1 MVAYVLLD
9 IGNQRTKWT
18 RFTPPRQTPPRQTPL
33 TLEPQQAVVAPEEL
47 PELDQQPLTWLVC
60 SVNRARCREWQQWV
74 ATNRPADRWR
84 EVTFRDIPL
93 QLLVKN
99 PERVGT
105 DRLLACYGARRISPV
120 GGPLIVIDSGTAVT
134 IDVLSANDE
143 FLGGLIFPGIRTSL
157 KALKQNTDALPELEF
172 EEFPNFVIGDSTAT
186 AIHAG
191 VFHSQVGAIRH
202 IVDRIQT
209 SMGPH
214 QVILAG
220 GGMREL
226 LSEFPPSW
234 LFVHDLVL
242 QGLADLASETNA

>member
-1 MVAYVLLD
+1 MASYVLLD

-18 RFTPPRQTPPRQTPL
+18 RFTPPRHPSESL
-33 TLEPQQAVVAPEEL
+33 APQQVVVTPQEI
-47 PELDQQPLTWLVC
+47 PELGQAPLTWLVC
-60 SVNRARCREWQQWV
+60 SVNRARCHAWQQWV
-74 ATNRPADRWR
+74 ATNRPTDRWR

-93 QLLVKN
+93 QLLVQK

-105 DRLLACYGARRISPV
+105 DRLLACYGARHISPV

-134 IDVLSANDE
+134 IDVLSATDK
-143 FLGGLIFPGIRTSL
+143 FLGGLIFPGIRTAL
-157 KALKQNTDALPELEF
+157 KALAQNTDALPELEF
-172 EEFPNFVIGDSTAT
+172 DEFPNFVIGNSTAT

-202 IVDRIQT
+202 IVDRIQM
-209 SMGPH
+209 SSGPH

-234 LFVHDLVL
+234 IFVDDLVL
-242 QGLADLASETNA
+242 RGLADLAQTKRTHDC